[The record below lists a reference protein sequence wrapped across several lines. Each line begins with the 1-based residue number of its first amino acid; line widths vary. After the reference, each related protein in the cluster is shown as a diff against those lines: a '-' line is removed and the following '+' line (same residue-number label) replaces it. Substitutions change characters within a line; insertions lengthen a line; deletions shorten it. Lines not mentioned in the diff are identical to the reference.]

1 MDLSFLEDLGKQLLQ
16 EPKFAKII
24 GKVGGQEFS
33 KVLSGLMGDLKKAEE
48 LAESKPK
55 GLGEEAKNTSQ
66 KAVNEAKKT
75 VKNKIA
81 EIKQKI
87 KILKQ
92 KNIPRFENYTVSG
105 RIYDSVTAKPLK
117 GVKIKVGLDSATIPG
132 SNVEVKAGINTPKEL
147 SALNTNIKLATDFR
161 LYVPVEKLMN
171 TKKPTTDKEGYYSVN
186 VKVLVVGVEDES
198 NTSEKREL
206 SSILDLGLS
215 FTKAGYVPTSTSLIN
230 LNKSIKRDIRT
241 KGMLNIDKAAEKAKD
256 EINNTIY
263 AAGQRLSSIGLEV
276 VEKILIARKKSIQNV
291 TNLLT
296 QKLIPIIIS
305 ILLYFAI
312 SKPSQMNDAVCPSPD
327 RLKEAIARRN
337 KIIKQINQVYTAII
351 VNTGLAA
358 IFIVIT
364 QAIFSARSSLDSL
377 SFPFS
382 IGTPPAKDFGGLASS
397 ITYNVVAALQR
408 IDDLLEDLEKQNKKL
423 NKQILISLGFLI
435 AGLIICRILLKAI
448 DEGISKCAQDQID
461 SGEIT
466 LVELREEINNL
477 ESENKE
483 QGLANIGKLNGFI
496 ITVIEG
502 KNVVGSITPRQAIA
516 KNRDGVIQLRGEESF
531 SATDQVLINELA
543 FYIKSNNLKAF

>member
-16 EPKFAKII
+16 EPKFAKILGDI
-24 GKVGGQEFS
+24 GGKEFS

-55 GLGEEAKNTSQ
+55 GLGEEAKGASK
-66 KAVNEAKKT
+66 KAINEAKKT
-75 VKNKIA
+75 VKAKIA

-105 RIYDSVTAKPLK
+105 RVYDSQTAKPLR
-117 GVKIKVGLDSATIPG
+117 GVKVKIGIDSAQVPG
-132 SNVEVKAGINTPKEL
+132 SNAEIKAGIKTPPEL
-147 SALNTNIKLATDFR
+147 SALNTDIKLATDFR
-161 LYVPVEKLMN
+161 LYAPVKPLMN
-171 TKKPTTDKEGYYSVN
+171 TKNPTTDSEGYYSVN

-206 SSILDLGLS
+206 TSILDLGLS
-215 FTKAGYVPTSTSLIN
+215 FTKSGYIPASTAIIN
-230 LNKSIKRDIRT
+230 LDKSIKRDIRT
-241 KGMLNIDKAAEKAKD
+241 KGMFNIDVAAQKAKD

-263 AAGQRLSSIGLEV
+263 AAGQRLSSIGLEI
-276 VEKILIARKKSIQNV
+276 VEKILIARKKSVQNV
-291 TNLLT
+291 VNLLT
-296 QKLIPIIIS
+296 QKLIPVIIS
-305 ILLYFAI
+305 ILLFFAI
-312 SKPSQMNDAVCPSPD
+312 TKPSQLNDAVCPSPEN
-327 RLKEAIARRN
+327 LKEAIARRN

-358 IFIVIT
+358 LFILIS
-364 QAIFSARSSLDSL
+364 QAILSVRGGLDGL
-377 SFPFS
+377 VFPMS

-408 IDDLLEDLEKQNKKL
+408 IDDLLEDIEKQNKKL
-423 NKQILISLGFLI
+423 NKQLLISIGFLI

-448 DEGISKCAQDQID
+448 DESISKCAQDKID

-466 LVELREEINNL
+466 LVELREEIRNL
-477 ESENKE
+477 DSVNEE
-483 QGLANIGKLNGFI
+483 QGLNVGKVNGFEI
-496 ITVIEG
+496 IVIEG

>member
-16 EPKFAKII
+16 EPKFAKILGDI
-24 GKVGGQEFS
+24 GGKEFS
-33 KVLSGLMGDLKKAEE
+33 KVLSGLTGDLKKAKE

-55 GLGEEAKNTSQ
+55 GLGEEAKGASK
-66 KAVNEAKKT
+66 KAINEAKKT
-75 VKNKIA
+75 VKAKIE

-92 KNIPRFENYTVSG
+92 KNIPRFETYTVSG
-105 RIYDSVTAKPLK
+105 RIYDSQTAKPLR
-117 GVKIKVGLDSATIPG
+117 GVKIKAGIDSAQIPG
-132 SNVEVKAGINTPKEL
+132 SNVEVKTDISTPPAL
-147 SALNTNIKLATDFR
+147 SSLNTDIKLATDFR
-161 LYVPVEKLMN
+161 LYAPIKELMV
-171 TKKPTTDKEGYYSVN
+171 TKNPTTDRKGYYSVK

-206 SSILDLGLS
+206 TSILDLGLS
-215 FTKAGYVPTSTSLIN
+215 FTKSGYIPASTAIIN
-230 LNKSIKRDIRT
+230 LDKSIKRDIRT
-241 KGMLNIDKAAEKAKD
+241 KGMFNIDVAAQKAKD

-276 VEKILIARKKSIQNV
+276 VEKILIARKKSVQNV
-291 TNLLT
+291 INLLT
-296 QKLIPIIIS
+296 QKLIPVIIS

-312 SKPSQMNDAVCPSPD
+312 TKPSQMNDAVCPSPEK
-327 RLKEAIARRN
+327 LKEAIERRN
-337 KIIKQINQVYTAII
+337 KIIRQINQVYTAII

-358 IFIVIT
+358 LFIIIS
-364 QAIFSARSSLDSL
+364 QAILSVRGSLDSL
-377 SFPFS
+377 VFPMS

-408 IDDLLEDLEKQNKKL
+408 IDDLLEDIEKQNKKL
-423 NKQILISLGFLI
+423 NKQLLISIGFLI

-448 DEGISKCAQDQID
+448 DEGISKCAQEKID

-466 LVELREEINNL
+466 LVELREEIRNL
-477 ESENKE
+477 DSENEE
-483 QGLANIGKLNGFI
+483 QGLNVGKVNGFE

-516 KNRDGVIQLRGEESF
+516 KNSDGVIQLRGEQSF

>member
-16 EPKFAKII
+16 EPKFAKILGDI
-24 GKVGGQEFS
+24 GGKEFS

-55 GLGEEAKNTSQ
+55 GLGEEAKGASKEAIN
-66 KAVNEAKKT
+66 KAKKT
-75 VKNKIA
+75 VKAKIE

-92 KNIPRFENYTVSG
+92 KNIPRFETYTVSG
-105 RIYDSVTAKPLK
+105 RIYDSQTAKPLR
-117 GVKIKVGLDSATIPG
+117 GVKIKAGIDSAQIPG
-132 SNVEVKAGINTPKEL
+132 SNVEVKTDIPTPPAL
-147 SALNTNIKLATDFR
+147 SALNTDIKLATDFR
-161 LYVPVEKLMN
+161 LYAPIKPLMV
-171 TKKPTTDKEGYYSVN
+171 TKNPTTDRKGYYSVK

-206 SSILDLGLS
+206 TSILDLGLS
-215 FTKAGYVPTSTSLIN
+215 FTKSGYIPASTAIIN
-230 LNKSIKRDIRT
+230 LDKSIKRDIRT
-241 KGMLNIDKAAEKAKD
+241 KGMFNIDVAAQKAKD

-263 AAGQRLSSIGLEV
+263 AAGQRLSSIGLEI
-276 VEKILIARKKSIQNV
+276 VEKILIARKKSVQNV
-291 TNLLT
+291 INLLT
-296 QKLIPIIIS
+296 QKLIPVIIS

-312 SKPSQMNDAVCPSPD
+312 TKPSQMNDAVCPSPEK
-327 RLKEAIARRN
+327 LKEAIERRN
-337 KIIKQINQVYTAII
+337 KIIRQINQVYTAII

-358 IFIVIT
+358 LFIIIS
-364 QAIFSARSSLDSL
+364 QAILSVRGSLDSL
-377 SFPFS
+377 VFPMS

-408 IDDLLEDLEKQNKKL
+408 IDDLLEDIEKQNKKL
-423 NKQILISLGFLI
+423 NKQLLISIGFLI

-448 DEGISKCAQDQID
+448 DEGISKCAQDKID

-466 LVELREEINNL
+466 LVELREEIRNL
-477 ESENKE
+477 DSENEE
-483 QGLANIGKLNGFI
+483 QGLNIGKVNGFE

-516 KNRDGVIQLRGEESF
+516 KNRDGVIQLRGEQSF